1 MHTKENHIV
10 YVYRGK
16 ATVLLNK
23 ELVEAN
29 QGQIVIVPAGMPHSI
44 DIPDDSQVEIILI
57 STPPANEEDT
67 KLVE

>member
-1 MHTKENHIV
+1 MRSQTYKAVVVLKEETI
-10 YVYRGK
+10 
-16 ATVLLNK
+16 
-23 ELVEAN
+23 EAH
-29 QGQIVIVPAGMPHSI
+29 QGQILIVPAGMPHSI